1 MFAASVGEVNACLI
15 RVPVENVKQ
24 RRQAESVKYNSSI
37 TVMRNIFKLEGV
49 KGFYRGYV
57 TTVMREIPFSLIQ
70 FPIWEKLK
78 SVWKNKQSHDIEAWQ
93 SAVCGSFAGGI
104 SAGNHNLYIITISRL
119 RVKPSNCQKI
129 INDLNYILFDS
140 INMPFRRC

>member
-78 SVWKNKQSHDIEAWQ
+78 SVWKKKQSHEIEAWQ

-104 SAGNHNLYIITISRL
+104 SAGNHKLYIITISRL
-119 RVKPSNCQKI
+119 RVKT
-129 INDLNYILFDS
+129 F
-140 INMPFRRC
+140 

>member
-1 MFAASVGEVNACLI
+1 MTVFGLPNSSRFNDYRVHMFAACVGEINACLI

-37 TVMRNIFKLEGV
+37 AVMKNISKLEGIN
-49 KGFYRGYV
+49 GFYRGYL

-78 SVWKNKQSHDIEAWQ
+78 NVWRNRQGSEVEAWQ
-93 SAVCGSFAGGI
+93 SAICGSFAGGV
-104 SAGNHNLYIITISRL
+104 SAALTTPL
-119 RVKPSNCQKI
+119 DVA
-129 INDLNYILFDS
+129 
-140 INMPFRRC
+140 